1 MSLRWLDPCD
11 SHRLYLRNCLWS
23 SKISVSMFSLRSIR
37 FDWPT
42 QKNVRARLYASSRIR
57 PQTTNALFEEESMRF
72 ISIDISAN
80 DESQHKVRL
89 TVMLEGNTW
98 PAGAAQFGL
107 LWVANNR
114 S

>member
-1 MSLRWLDPCD
+1 
-11 SHRLYLRNCLWS
+11 
-23 SKISVSMFSLRSIR
+23 
-37 FDWPT
+37 
-42 QKNVRARLYASSRIR
+42 
-57 PQTTNALFEEESMRF
+57 MRF

-114 S
+114 SGSEPSRIQ